1 MDELK
6 KALSYTFAHAG
17 ENTRL
22 QMSAKNIAS
31 LMVQTNALISIEVA
45 VNLCSLSISEINYRI
60 QNGRFPEPLNLSME
74 PSDPIYAFHI
84 QDIQKW
90 LNSPSEYNTV
100 HSDSKDNGFKMSY
113 D

>member
-1 MDELK
+1 MN
-6 KALSYTFAHAG
+6 AS
-17 ENTRL
+17 
-22 QMSAKNIAS
+22 SIAS
-31 LMVQTNALISIEVA
+31 LMLQTNALISIEVT

-74 PSDPIYAFHI
+74 PSNPIYAFHI

-90 LNSPSEYNTV
+90 LNSPSEYYASQSGV
-100 HSDSKDNGFKMSY
+100 KDKGFNMSY